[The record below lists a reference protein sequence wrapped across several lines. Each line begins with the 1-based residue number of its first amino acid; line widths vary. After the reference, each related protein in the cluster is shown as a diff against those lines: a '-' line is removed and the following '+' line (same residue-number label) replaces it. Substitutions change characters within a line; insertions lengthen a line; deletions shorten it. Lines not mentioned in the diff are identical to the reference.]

1 MLNLYCATRF
11 EKRIEGLHHQRQIIW
26 MKETLWKWVQR
37 DLSTHREVRWCKM
50 CVPEQKSL
58 PLGKTAST
66 HSLKIFLT
74 DYRRLSSSNS
84 KRKSLKHLQL
94 GIHTFKEL
102 SRWSLGSLCPIA
114 VYSDRMTAVHYQ
126 IISLPKG
133 VAKLVN
139 DKFGWATWIALEA
152 ILLCRNFLPCASRDN
167 LPLQGWLSNT
177 KKSYM
182 FSFLNIKR
190 APSDLV
196 DLFMRIPCIAEQTAT
211 NWKLKSVLV
220 PSI

>member
-1 MLNLYCATRF
+1 
-11 EKRIEGLHHQRQIIW
+11 
-26 MKETLWKWVQR
+26 
-37 DLSTHREVRWCKM
+37 M

-58 PLGKTAST
+58 RLGKTAST

-139 DKFGWATWIALEA
+139 DKFGWATWITLEA

-167 LPLQGWLSNT
+167 LPLQGWLSNK
-177 KKSYM
+177 KKSDMY
-182 FSFLNIKR
+182 FFFNIKR
-190 APSDLV
+190 APSDLA
-196 DLFMRIPCIAEQTAT
+196 DLFMRILCIAEQTAT
-211 NWKLKSVLV
+211 NWKWKSVLV